1 MQLHRKT
8 ISLFLTLIS
17 ILGYGF
23 IVFAATPPT
32 GGYAPGTQLD
42 PECDPNDLVYDCFV
56 TPPNS
61 LAINNPVTGGT
72 AGQVL
77 YVNSSGNLTGD
88 TGFTRNSST
97 FQTSIDTHGTTFS
110 VGDTLSLGNDTV
122 LSINDATQAI
132 TFGYGA
138 SSYTFPVGDGSVTQF
153 LATDGSGQLVWTDPF
168 VAVDVA
174 NNNVF
179 TPTIGG
185 GTSFTTAQG
194 NIVFGLNAGHSITSA
209 GDTIAIGSHAGESGT
224 TVGANVLIGN
234 QAGQLLT
241 GGNSVMI
248 GYSAGAVTTSPYSN
262 VMIGFL
268 AGNSNINGSNNMF
281 LGALAGQDNI
291 SGSFNVA
298 LGDTAGDNS
307 ISGSRNVFLGSFSRV
322 DTDGWGSSIA
332 LGYDAMI
339 TASNQMV
346 VGSPTAGI
354 SDLYIGQ
361 GVRASTGGAGTDITI
376 HATGGGDTIA
386 DKPGGKLI
394 LAGGK
399 STGNAT
405 GGSILFQTSDAT
417 TSGTSVQSLSTKM
430 EIQSDGGIFMNSLA
444 SGTGGGS
451 YDALCINDTTHE
463 VTVNTGGDDC
473 VVSSQRFKDNI
484 ANSDLGLSF
493 VKALTPRMFTYKDT
507 GDRRIGFI
515 AEEVALLDPRLVFY
529 EDDGVTVRG
538 VRYQDMTSALAK
550 AVQELD
556 LKINTIQNTANSLQ
570 DQSLFDT
577 LISWLGDSLNKI
589 TRIHVDQELCIGATC
604 INESDLQSFKA
615 WQNSQVTLPPVPQQ
629 PDPIIDTSDIPEESV
644 VDIPETIPEESLP
657 VPVPE
662 TVPIETP

>member
-8 ISLFLTLIS
+8 IGLFLTLIS

-61 LAINNPVTGGT
+61 LAIGNPVTGGSN
-72 AGQVL
+72 GQIL
-77 YVNSSGNLTGD
+77 YTNSSGNLAGD
-88 TGFTRNSST
+88 NGFKRNAST
-97 FQTSIDTHGTTFS
+97 FETSIDTHNSTFS
-110 VGDTLSLGNDTV
+110 TGDVLSLGNDTV
-122 LSINDATQAI
+122 LSVNDATQAI
-132 TFGYGA
+132 TFSYGG
-138 SSYTFPVGDGSVTQF
+138 SSYTFPIGDGTATQF
-153 LATDGSGQLVWTDPF
+153 LATDGNGQLAWTDPF

-224 TVGANVLIGN
+224 TIGANVLIGN
-234 QAGQLLT
+234 QAGQQLT

-248 GYSAGAVTTSPYSN
+248 GYAAGSVTTSPYSN

-307 ISGSRNVFLGSFSRV
+307 ITGSQNTFLGSFSRV

-346 VGSPTAGI
+346 IGSGTAGI

-361 GVRASTGGAGTDITI
+361 GVRAASGGAGTNITI

-399 STGNAT
+399 STGNAI
-405 GGSILFQTSDAT
+405 GGSIVFQTSDVT
-417 TSGTSVQSLSTKM
+417 GSGTTVQNLSTKM
-430 EIQSDGGIFMNSLA
+430 EIESDGGIFMNSLA

-451 YDALCINDTTHE
+451 YDALCINDATHE
-463 VTVNTGGDDC
+463 VTVNTGGNDC

-484 ANSDLGLSF
+484 ADSDLGLSF
-493 VKALTPRMFTYKDT
+493 VKSLTPRMFTYKDT

-515 AEEVALLDPRLVFY
+515 AEEVAAIDPRLVFY
-529 EDDGVTVRG
+529 ENDGVTVRG

-556 LKINTIQNTANSLQ
+556 LKITTIQNTANSFQ
-570 DQSLFDT
+570 NQTFY
-577 LISWLGDSLNKI
+577 DSLIEWIGSSINKI

-615 WQNSQVTLPPVPQQ
+615 WQASQVVVPVIPLADPVINNDPVPNE
-629 PDPIIDTSDIPEESV
+629 D
-644 VDIPETIPEESLP
+644 P

-662 TVPIETP
+662 IVPENPQPETP